1 LPSALDVVRSKRAGD
16 EAVVADAVEAVWQH
30 ERTSVKVP
38 PEHHGDESKPPP
50 EAAAVRRVREY
61 ADGPGRP
68 NLFDAFS
75 KSEDSFAFV
84 NGQRTRFQKRWFS
97 AIDQILSRRR
107 ASPTKAGHRDLL
119 DLLLSLV
126 AASQTKEGWRLPF
139 RALVP
144 RLDPMPN

>member
-1 LPSALDVVRSKRAGD
+1 MA
-16 EAVVADAVEAVWQH
+16 
-30 ERTSVKVP
+30 
-38 PEHHGDESKPPP
+38 
-50 EAAAVRRVREY
+50 REY

-84 NGQRTRFQKRWFS
+84 NGQRTRFQKRRFS

-144 RLDPMPN
+144 RLDPTPN